1 VVYSRGIATS
11 RNQFYQMY
19 LECQAVS
26 NGLLGSV
33 CLEYT
38 IHHYTL
44 PVVTI
49 K

>member
-1 VVYSRGIATS
+1 MATS

-26 NGLLGSV
+26 RGLPGSV
-33 CLEYT
+33 CLEYA
-38 IHHYTL
+38 IHDYTL

>member
-1 VVYSRGIATS
+1 MVYSRGIATS

-19 LECQAVS
+19 LECQDILE
-26 NGLLGSV
+26 GLPGSV

-38 IHHYTL
+38 IHYYTL
-44 PVVTI
+44 PAVTI